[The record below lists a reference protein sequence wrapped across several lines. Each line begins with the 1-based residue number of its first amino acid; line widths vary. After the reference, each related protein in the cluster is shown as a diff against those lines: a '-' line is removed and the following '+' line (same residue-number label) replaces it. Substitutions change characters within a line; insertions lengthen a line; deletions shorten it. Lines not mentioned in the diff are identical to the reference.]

1 MKIGIIVSNTDPEL
15 VWNALR
21 FANTALLEEHKVN
34 IFLLGQGVEIES
46 IKSEKFNVEEQLE
59 KFNQLSGQMLACG
72 TCIKSRH
79 QMQFDVCPISTMKDM
94 LKLVE
99 ESDRVLTF

>member
-1 MKIGIIVSNTDPEL
+1 MKIGIILSNTDPEL

-21 FANTALLEEHKVN
+21 FANTAILGGHQVK
-34 IFLLGQGVEIES
+34 IFLLGAGVEIEN
-46 IKSEKFNVEEQLE
+46 IKSEKFDVQDQLA
-59 KFNQLSGQMLACG
+59 KFNEQSGIMLACG
-72 TCIKSRH
+72 TCVKSR
-79 QMQFDVCPISTMKDM
+79 QMQFGACPISTMKDM